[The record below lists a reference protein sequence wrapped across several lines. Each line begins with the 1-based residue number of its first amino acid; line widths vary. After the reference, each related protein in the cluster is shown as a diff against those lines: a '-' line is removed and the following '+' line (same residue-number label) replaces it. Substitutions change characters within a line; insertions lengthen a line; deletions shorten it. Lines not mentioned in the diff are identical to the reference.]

1 MLYKE
6 YVTIKS
12 IVVHT
17 VGNKLNQDNFHLSK
31 QCLSV
36 SDELKEILTNYFLSP
51 FKSSEYFTFYHDID
65 INMNEVF
72 VCANK
77 IFDNP
82 ETLLEQSQNL

>member
-1 MLYKE
+1 MSK
-6 YVTIKS
+6 IRNIS
-12 IVVHT
+12 VHF
-17 VGNKLNQDNFHLSK
+17 VGNKTTDEILKISLNQLDISEK
-31 QCLSV
+31 IG
-36 SDELKEILTNYFLSP
+36 DILNLYFSNS